1 MSAAQ
6 TPRGP
11 SSGRRFTAGIRT
23 SDSDRRFLEALHQF
37 IEREK
42 KHLRCPEEGADELRY
57 TVHRSAFNQVIGQVT
72 AYKRLLVAIK
82 LEYDDTIRELQ
93 RREEE
98 ARATR
103 RTTAASESRLK
114 SLLTCQRRAAHLRDR
129 ISSLQRETAE
139 LQEDIKREKTSKEQ
153 STWMPGLT
161 VAESEN
167 PEALERYLRDLE
179 AQRGALLDRK
189 SQCVPLEVKTKL
201 DAELQ
206 AAEHRRDRLSAE
218 NDRLTV
224 LYKRLKCVW
233 DCLSSWEEEGQQV
246 PLQELLGSTLE
257 NIRQADEMDED
268 TCGIKQLFEDQ
279 EPTGVDSSK
288 LLADYLDRFLE
299 LFDSAQYEDAAL
311 IAARAPRGV
320 LSNTDTMEMFKGVE
334 GFQGLLPP
342 PFLFFWALLFTA
354 SADAKL
360 SAPLSLQGISCALQC
375 GALQLV
381 TYAVTQKKLT
391 FSEDLGDILT
401 EHAQKNP
408 GVADLCLTLATI
420 VYEACR
426 LNRKVALS
434 MCRRGLIHSA
444 AEFLNHCEDLT
455 AEDCMWVLCHSPS
468 LSLLQLLTEPPQDGA
483 AILSVG
489 VACAV
494 LLVDPQQQLLAL
506 QLLDS
511 FMTRGREGLEEVIM
525 GDCGAS
531 VDVWTDVVSLCSE
544 LKRDDLSRTVLSI
557 LLSQSGTRIVS
568 PDPDGAR
575 LVEHIYL

>member
-153 STWMPGLT
+153 STWMP
-161 VAESEN
+161 
-167 PEALERYLRDLE
+167 
-179 AQRGALLDRK
+179 
-189 SQCVPLEVKTKL
+189 
-201 DAELQ
+201 
-206 AAEHRRDRLSAE
+206 
-218 NDRLTV
+218 
-224 LYKRLKCVW
+224 
-233 DCLSSWEEEGQQV
+233 
-246 PLQELLGSTLE
+246 
-257 NIRQADEMDED
+257 EMDED